1 MKKYSV
7 LLSTVVLCAAGCV
20 QKAYKKT
27 VVFKLNTAN
36 QKNIQSVGVRGGE
49 KPLSW
54 QQDLPLSTI
63 KKDTLYMATVNF
75 LTGYNFTEIKFAI
88 NGNFELKEK
97 DNRKIV
103 FSKSDTTYYNAV
115 FDVEK

>member
-7 LLSTVVLCAAGCV
+7 LISMVVLCAAGCV

-27 VVFKLNTAN
+27 VVFKLNTTN
-36 QKNIQSVGVRGGE
+36 QKNIESVGVRGAE

-54 QQDLPLSTI
+54 QQDLQMSAI
-63 KKDTLYMATVNF
+63 KKDTLYVATVSF
-75 LTGYNFTEIKFAI
+75 LTGYKLTEVKFVI
-88 NGNFELKEK
+88 NGDFELKEK

-103 FSKSDTTYYNAV
+103 FSNSDTTYYDAV
-115 FDVEK
+115 FDVE

>member
-7 LLSTVVLCAAGCV
+7 LISMVVLCAAGCV

-27 VVFKLNTAN
+27 VVFKLNTPN
-36 QKNIQSVGVRGGE
+36 QKNIESVGVRGAE

-54 QQDLPLSTI
+54 QQDLQMSAI
-63 KKDTLYMATVNF
+63 KKDTLYMATVSF
-75 LTGYNFTEIKFAI
+75 LTGYKFTEVKFVI
-88 NGNFELKEK
+88 NGGFELKEK

-103 FSKSDTTYYNAV
+103 FSNSDTTYYDAV
-115 FDVEK
+115 FDVAK

>member
-54 QQDLPLSTI
+54 QQDLPMSAI
-63 KKDTLYMATVNF
+63 KKDTLYGATVSF
-75 LTGYNFTEIKFAI
+75 LTGYKFTEVKFVI
-88 NGNFELKEK
+88 NEEFELKEK
-97 DNRKIV
+97 DNRKII
-103 FSKSDTTYYNAV
+103 FSSGDTTYYDAV

>member
-7 LLSTVVLCAAGCV
+7 LLSLVVLCATGCV

-27 VVFKLNTAN
+27 VVFKLNTTN
-36 QKNIQSVGVRGGE
+36 QKNIQSVGVRGSE

-54 QQDLPLSTI
+54 QQDLQMNAI
-63 KKDTLYMATVNF
+63 KKDTFYTATINF
-75 LTGYNFTEIKFAI
+75 LTGYNFTEVKFAI

-103 FSKSDTTYYNAV
+103 FSKSDTTYYDAV